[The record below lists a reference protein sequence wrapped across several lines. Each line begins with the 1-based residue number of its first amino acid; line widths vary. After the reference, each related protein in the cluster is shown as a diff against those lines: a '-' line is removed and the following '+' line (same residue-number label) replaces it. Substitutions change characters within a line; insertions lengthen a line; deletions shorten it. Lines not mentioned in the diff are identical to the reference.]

1 MLVRR
6 NGSTNPLLFSIL
18 LGLALS
24 TAISEA
30 VARENLNTEV
40 RLSDALMM
48 SGAED
53 AARAGEARPKLEG
66 ARAILP
72 QVGYSPDKGVNVG
85 IKYTDRNL
93 GASGL
98 TVDLGA
104 IYSEKGRQE
113 VDFAVMS
120 PHLLN
125 DRMIVSFEANFMT
138 DPTYEFFGLGNNEV
152 GTDPLST
159 HRYQT
164 TNALFS
170 LAFRPFNRL
179 LLVASLGFSDTFIGR
194 GKLEDETRSTVDVFP
209 TLPGI
214 NGGRTNPVALSLVFN
229 NREDITR
236 PSRGWRFIA
245 KVQHVNRALDND
257 FQFTRYILDASY
269 LLPLLTRRQV
279 LGVRVGGEFIDGDV
293 RDIPFFELA
302 SLGGSEDLR
311 GFFQD
316 RFLGKHR
323 IMVNLEYRLKLLD
336 FHFFDWTRVRI
347 DGVLFGDAGRV
358 FQTDELSEHFE
369 VNNELPARLVND
381 FRYSYGAGT
390 RIALGQA
397 ILARIDVGFSEEESG
412 LVYLTFGH
420 TF

>member
-1 MLVRR
+1 MRIRR
-6 NGSTNPLLFSIL
+6 IGSADPLFFSIL

-24 TAISEA
+24 AAMPEA
-30 VARENLNTEV
+30 VARENLDTEI

-48 SGAED
+48 PGSG
-53 AARAGEARPKLEG
+53 RASRGRKARPEPEG
-66 ARAILP
+66 TRAILP
-72 QVGYSPDKGVNVG
+72 QVGYSPDKGANAG
-85 IKYTDRNL
+85 IKYTDRSL
-93 GASGL
+93 GAGGL

-113 VDFAVMS
+113 VEFAIAS

-125 DRMIVSFEANFMT
+125 DWMMASFEANFMT
-138 DPTYEFFGLGNNEV
+138 DPTYEFFGLGNNDIGPE
-152 GTDPLST
+152 PLST
-159 HRYQT
+159 HRYQA

-179 LLVASLGFSDTFIGR
+179 LLVASVGFADTFIGT
-194 GKLEDETRSTVDVFP
+194 GKLEDEVPATVDAFP
-209 TLPGI
+209 TLVGTD
-214 NGGRTNPVALSLVFN
+214 GGRTNPVALSLVFN

-245 KVQHVNRALDND
+245 KAQHVNRALDND

-279 LGVRVGGEFIDGDV
+279 LGFRVGGQFIDGDSNE
-293 RDIPFFELA
+293 IPFFELA

-323 IMVNLEYRLKLLD
+323 IMVNLEYRLKLFD

-358 FQTDELSEHFE
+358 FQDDELSKQFA
-369 VNNELPARLVND
+369 VNKDLLGRLVDD
-381 FRYSYGAGT
+381 FQYSYGGGT

-420 TF
+420 IF